1 MRKKKKPDG
10 VLTAKAPAAEAVCV
24 QSVLQQSWVDM
35 PPADAAAATLGV
47 DAPTSV
53 LRMFDTLHS
62 IDATG
67 AEVGQDPGQG
77 LYKQI
82 TLLQNLKTAVKQTA
96 KAAPT
101 DAADRAALLQDLLTG
116 YDTAV
121 RIAASPASSTLR
133 KSCLGL
139 AQAFDSSYD
148 AIAGVPAAEKGAMA
162 VRTVQGMLV
171 AISKRMEQSLLDSS
185 SSDAPIDAALGS
197 RFVAT
202 LHGLVDL
209 QAGRAIAAGTDGNS
223 SSSGD
228 WFAPCVRSLSTLL
241 VSYVQP
247 AATPAEADSAAVARL
262 SHPSLS
268 EALKIVPALMPA
280 GSVLQPEAS
289 LAPVLLRALQ
299 ACCIELQVPGVLK
312 DARTQGSLA
321 ALCLARQYWRAQG
334 LWSPSDSAEAAV
346 EAATLLATAMYP
358 DSSAA
363 SSSAS
368 IAQDAAVQLLQTA
381 LRGAPQGTAVAAA
394 RAAVNAVE
402 PCVLTAAINTS
413 SSSSSSSSSG
423 GSMCLLCG
431 CIGPAL
437 LHSAHD
443 TLPSMRL
450 YSFQVRCCCAIKLL
464 FAPLRLQRESCV
476 CRLFALEVHVL
487 HCTPSFLTT
496 MISCIKC
503 FSISIN
509 AYTHT
514 TLTLYMQALEAWLTR
529 VTACVRAEQQQ
540 QHHSMPQWCSSGALD
555 ALLQQTSTL
564 VMCTWESPFKAV
576 AAIVPRVFQQ
586 LVSLQQV
593 S

>member
-24 QSVLQQSWVDM
+24 QSVLQQSWSDM
-35 PPADAAAATLGV
+35 PPADAAAATLGA

-53 LRMFDTLHS
+53 LRVFDTLHS

-82 TLLQNLKTAVKQTA
+82 TLLQNLKTAIKQAA

-101 DAADRAALLQDLLTG
+101 DAAQRAALLQDLLIG

-148 AIAGVPAAEKGAMA
+148 AIAGVPAAAKGATA

-171 AISKRMEQSLLDSS
+171 AISKHMEQSLLDSS

-209 QAGRAIAAGTDGNS
+209 QAGRAIAAGTS
-223 SSSGD
+223 SSSSCSD

-241 VSYVQP
+241 VSYVQSAVTP
-247 AATPAEADSAAVARL
+247 AAADTAAVARL

-280 GSVLQPEAS
+280 GSALQPEPS
-289 LAPVLLRALQ
+289 LAPVLLSALQ

-321 ALCLARQYWRAQG
+321 ALCLARQCWRAQG
-334 LWSPSDSAEAAV
+334 QWSPSDSAEAAV
-346 EAATLLATAMYP
+346 QAATLLATAMYP

-363 SSSAS
+363 SSSAN
-368 IAQDAAVQLLQTA
+368 ITQDAAVQLLQTA

-402 PCVLTAAINTS
+402 PCVLTAAITS
-413 SSSSSSSSSG
+413 SSSSGSSSV
-423 GSMCLLCG
+423 CLLCG

-450 YSFQVRCCCAIKLL
+450 YSFQVRRCCANL
-464 FAPLRLQRESCV
+464 
-476 CRLFALEVHVL
+476 
-487 HCTPSFLTT
+487 
-496 MISCIKC
+496 
-503 FSISIN
+503 
-509 AYTHT
+509 
-514 TLTLYMQALEAWLTR
+514 
-529 VTACVRAEQQQ
+529 
-540 QHHSMPQWCSSGALD
+540 
-555 ALLQQTSTL
+555 
-564 VMCTWESPFKAV
+564 
-576 AAIVPRVFQQ
+576 
-586 LVSLQQV
+586 
-593 S
+593 

>member
-10 VLTAKAPAAEAVCV
+10 VLIAKAPAAEAVCV
-24 QSVLQQSWVDM
+24 QSVLQQSWADM
-35 PPADAAAATLGV
+35 PPVETGAATLGV
-47 DAPTSV
+47 DAPASM
-53 LRMFDTLHS
+53 LRVFTTLNS

-67 AEVGQDPGQG
+67 AEAGQDPGQG

-82 TLLQNLKTAVKQTA
+82 TLLQNLKTAIKQA
-96 KAAPT
+96 SKSAPT
-101 DAADRAALLQDLLTG
+101 DAAQRTALLNDLLTG

-139 AQAFDSSYD
+139 AQAFDSGYD
-148 AIAGVPAAEKGAMA
+148 AVAGVSAAEKGAMA
-162 VRTVQGMLV
+162 LHTVQGMLV
-171 AISKRMEQSLLDSS
+171 SFSKHMEQSLLDSS
-185 SSDAPIDAALGS
+185 SSNTPIDTALGT

-209 QAGRAIAAGTDGNS
+209 QAGRAIAAGTNS
-223 SSSGD
+223 SSSSN
-228 WFAPCVRSLSTLL
+228 WFPPCVRSLSALL

-247 AATPAEADSAAVARL
+247 AAEPTDSAAVALL

-268 EALKIVPALMPA
+268 EALKIVPPLMPA
-280 GSVLQPEAS
+280 GSALQPEPS

-334 LWSPSDSAEAAV
+334 LWSPSDSTGAAV
-346 EAATLLATAMYP
+346 AAATLLATAMYP
-358 DSSAA
+358 DSTAAA

-368 IAQDAAVQLLQTA
+368 IAQDPAVQLLQTA

-402 PCVLTAAINTS
+402 PCVLTAALNSTS
-413 SSSSSSSSSG
+413 SSSDSS
-423 GSMCLLCG
+423 SMCLLCG

-450 YSFQVRCCCAIKLL
+450 YSFQVRHCCAACIPTILHYCL
-464 FAPLRLQRESCV
+464 HN
-476 CRLFALEVHVL
+476 AL
-487 HCTPSFLTT
+487 
-496 MISCIKC
+496 
-503 FSISIN
+503 
-509 AYTHT
+509 
-514 TLTLYMQALEAWLTR
+514 
-529 VTACVRAEQQQ
+529 
-540 QHHSMPQWCSSGALD
+540 
-555 ALLQQTSTL
+555 
-564 VMCTWESPFKAV
+564 
-576 AAIVPRVFQQ
+576 AAI
-586 LVSLQQV
+586 
-593 S
+593 